1 MPRGC
6 SPGRIMA
13 LDRYTLLERNLDRQI
28 AWIRA
33 SDSKISMLLPINTAM
48 LAVLAAHLAQA
59 HLMAFHWA
67 LAIGASLP
75 CAVSF
80 TLAVLAVMPH
90 IRDDGNSLIYFSDIA
105 RQPRDDYQSRMRA
118 LEEEA
123 HLEDLAAQV
132 HLNARLA
139 KEKMQHARNSYRA
152 LFLALPFWVG
162 AIYLLNLPS

>member
-1 MPRGC
+1 MARQSSSGKT
-6 SPGRIMA
+6 MA

-33 SDSKISMLLPINTAM
+33 SDAKISMLLPINTAM

-59 HLMAFHWA
+59 HLTVVHWA
-67 LAIGASLP
+67 LAIAASVP

-90 IRDDGNSLIYFSDIA
+90 IRDDGNSLIYFTDIA
-105 RQPRDDYQSRMRA
+105 RRPRDDFRSQIRA
-118 LEEEA
+118 LEEDA

-132 HLNARLA
+132 HLSAWLAR
-139 KEKMQHARNSYRA
+139 EKMRHARNSYRA
-152 LFLALPFWVG
+152 LFIALPFWVG